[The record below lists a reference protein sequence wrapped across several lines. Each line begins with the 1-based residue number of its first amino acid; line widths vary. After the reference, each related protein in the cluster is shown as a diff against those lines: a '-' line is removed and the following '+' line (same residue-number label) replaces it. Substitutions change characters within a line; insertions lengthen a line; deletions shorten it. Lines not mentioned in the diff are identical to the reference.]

1 MKFEVNKFL
10 AFTALLAGAS
20 VAAAGCSSDDSKL
33 APGGSNGGEAG
44 ESTITPVAG
53 TGNRTSEAGAGGV
66 SEGQGGA
73 VDTAGAAGAKEAQ
86 GGASEGGA
94 SGASDGGAAG
104 AALVGSCI
112 SDVVGEAGASSE
124 FPCQIWTAT
133 DVPDCSG
140 EGTNRAGELCQLL
153 DNTGGYRPNV
163 LAAYNECAKALAN
176 SCDVPSVSNC
186 ALNLIGDGCTQPT
199 TAANCAIIAV
209 SCPGVTLCT
218 GILDLATADGQTAI
232 VGCMDPSNENPYTK
246 APNLDCDMNLRYC
259 ASLPVVAQPTTL

>member
-33 APGGSNGGEAG
+33 APGGNSGGEAG
-44 ESTITPVAG
+44 ESPVTPVAG
-53 TGNRTSEAGAGGV
+53 TGNKTGDAGAGGV
-66 SEGQGGA
+66 NEGQGGA

-94 SGASDGGAAG
+94 SGEGGAAG
-104 AALVGSCI
+104 SSLVGSCI
-112 SDVVGEAGASSE
+112 SDVVGEAGASAE
-124 FPCQIWTAT
+124 FPCEIWTAT

-140 EGTNRAGELCQLL
+140 EGTNQAGDLCQLL
-153 DNTGGYRPNV
+153 DNTGAYRPNV
-163 LAAYNECAKALAN
+163 LAAYNACAKALTN

-186 ALNLIGDGCTQPT
+186 ALGLIGEACTQPT
-199 TAANCAIIAV
+199 TAANCAIVEAK
-209 SCPGVTLCT
+209 CPGATLCT
-218 GILDLATADGQTAI
+218 GILDLTTAGGQTAI
-232 VGCMDPSNENPYTK
+232 VNCMDPASEFYDPYTTG
-246 APNLDCDMNLRYC
+246 ANLDCNMNLRYC